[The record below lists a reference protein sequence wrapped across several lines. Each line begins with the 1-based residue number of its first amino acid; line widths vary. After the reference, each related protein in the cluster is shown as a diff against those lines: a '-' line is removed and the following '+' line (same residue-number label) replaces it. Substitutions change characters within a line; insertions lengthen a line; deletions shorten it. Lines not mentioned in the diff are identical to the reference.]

1 MSDYSVWLLEYGYID
16 RYPASN
22 LFAAQP
28 FEGFRRMPH
37 CFGLMRSAN
46 RCILV
51 DTGFWDEQRHHS
63 LSAKYGTTR
72 WQPPAEIVRRAF
84 IEPEDVDTI
93 ILTHNDFDHAGC
105 VQEFPNAHVYIQRE
119 ELVRYAE
126 AATLPASFG
135 FLTRATQPD
144 LPQTLKERAGRGLAT
159 LVEGTAEPADAVR
172 VMPALG
178 THTPGSQY
186 VVLEN
191 AADGRWI
198 FPGDL
203 VYVYENLEGLRQ
215 DGVMAPIGLSTGSP
229 SAWLTSAAA
238 LIETVDGDTSRV
250 LPFHDMRVWERHR
263 SREYD
268 DGLHVAEVSLAGG
281 HRSVIEQLRG
291 HMKTRLGSHR

>member
-1 MSDYSVWLLEYGYID
+1 LADYSIWLLEYGYID

-37 CFGLMRSAN
+37 CFGLVRSAD

-51 DTGFWDEQRHHS
+51 DTGFWDEQRHRG
-63 LSAKYGTTR
+63 LGQKYGDTQ
-72 WQPPAEIVRRAF
+72 WKPPAEVLRRAF
-84 IEPEDVDTI
+84 IEPADVDTV
-93 ILTHNDFDHAGC
+93 ILTHNDFDHAGS
-105 VQEFPNAHVYIQRE
+105 VQDFPSAHVYIQRE
-119 ELVRYAE
+119 EIIRFLE

-135 FLTRATQPD
+135 FLMKSAQPD
-144 LPQTLKERAGRGLAT
+144 LPATLAERAEQGLAT
-159 LVEGTAEPADAVR
+159 LVDGTSELADGVTVLPAF
-172 VMPALG
+172 G

-186 VVLEN
+186 VLVDN
-191 AADGRWI
+191 TADGRWI

-203 VYVYENLEGLRQ
+203 VYVYENIEGLRH

-229 SAWLTSAAA
+229 EAWLTSVAAM
-238 LIETVDGDTSRV
+238 IEMVEGNTGRV
-250 LPFHDMRVWERHR
+250 LPFHDSLVWERYH

-281 HRSVIEQLRG
+281 HPSII
-291 HMKTRLGSHR
+291 